1 MTISNEVVTQTERK
15 VVELVADV
23 KVVEEKCGW
32 FQREVREV
40 KEEKIKFV
48 EKLAIVERQVTV
60 QEEKV
65 AEQAAELIEVYE
77 QQD

>member
-1 MTISNEVVTQTERK
+1 MTITNEVVTQRERK
-15 VVELVADV
+15 VVELVAEV

-32 FQREVREV
+32 FQREVCEV
-40 KEEKIKFV
+40 KEEKIKV
-48 EKLAIVERQVTV
+48 LEKLVIVERQVTV
-60 QEEKV
+60 HEEKV